1 MNRPKC
7 IAPIENV
14 YFLARMGKLLRMAT
28 QDVARED
35 LPPAIK
41 QLLARLDRM
50 ELRTARA
57 FNDNEDG

>member
-1 MNRPKC
+1 MNRSKYA
-7 IAPIENV
+7 APIENV

-41 QLLARLDRM
+41 QLLVRLDRM
-50 ELRTARA
+50 ELRATRA
-57 FNDNEDG
+57 LNDNQR